1 MSDVVAS
8 LREAIPCALCEI
20 ASVASLPRNDRK
32 ILFMKHLGNVLY
44 VTTPEAYLSL
54 DGENILILKDE
65 NTSTRLPLHNL
76 ENIVCFTYQGASPAL
91 MGACAERNIGLCFLT
106 PNGRFQAR
114 VTGKVRGNVLL
125 RKKQYDISEKE
136 ADSIPIAASFL
147 LGKISNCRKVI
158 DRAIRDHSMLVDVK
172 SLTGAS
178 NFLKETLKAIPSC
191 KSIDDLMGFEGS
203 AAKIYFGVFD
213 QLILHQ
219 REAFFFKERS
229 RRPPLDNM
237 NSLLS
242 FLYTLLTNDVASTL
256 ETVGL
261 DPYVG
266 FLHQDRPGRPSL
278 ALDLMEEF
286 RAVIVDRLALS
297 LVNRKQITGKGFT
310 QKESGGILMD
320 DDTRK
325 AVLTAWQERKKE
337 EIIHPYLKERVPF
350 GLIPHVQAMLL
361 ARYLRG
367 DLDAYP
373 PFFWS

>member
-1 MSDVVAS
+1 
-8 LREAIPCALCEI
+8 
-20 ASVASLPRNDRK
+20 
-32 ILFMKHLGNVLY
+32 MKHLGNVLY
-44 VTTPEAYLSL
+44 ITHEAYLSL
-54 DGENILILKDE
+54 DGENIVILKDE
-65 NTSTRLPLHNL
+65 HTSTRLPLHNL
-76 ENIVCFTYQGASPAL
+76 ENIVCFTFQGVSPAL

-125 RKKQYDISEKE
+125 RKKQYDLSEKE
-136 ADSIPIAASFL
+136 SASVPIAASFL
-147 LGKISNCRKVI
+147 LGKISNCRKVL
-158 DRAIRDHSMLVDVK
+158 DRAIRDHSMLVDVE

-178 NFLKETLKAIPSC
+178 NFMKETLKAIPAC
-191 KSIDDLMGFEGS
+191 KSISDLMGFEGS

-213 QLILHQ
+213 HLILQQ
-219 REAFFFKERS
+219 RGDFFFKERN

-242 FLYTLLTNDVASTL
+242 FLYTLLSNEAASAL

-278 ALDLMEEF
+278 ALDLMEEL
-286 RAVIVDRLALS
+286 RPVMVDRLALS

-320 DDTRK
+320 DETRK

-337 EIIHPYLKERVPF
+337 EIMHPYLRERVPF
-350 GLIPHVQAMLL
+350 GLIPYIQAMLL

-373 PFFWS
+373 PFFWN

>member
-1 MSDVVAS
+1 
-8 LREAIPCALCEI
+8 
-20 ASVASLPRNDRK
+20 
-32 ILFMKHLGNVLY
+32 MKKLGNVLY
-44 VTTPEAYLSL
+44 ITTPEAYLSL
-54 DGENILILKDE
+54 DGENIVVKKDE
-65 NTSTRLPLHNL
+65 HTSTRLPLHNL
-76 ENIVCFTYQGASPAL
+76 EHIVCFTWQGASPAL

-114 VTGKVRGNVLL
+114 VTGKVKGNVLL
-125 RKKQYDISEKE
+125 RKKQYEVSEKI
-136 ADSIPIAASFL
+136 DRSVPIAASFL
-147 LGKISNCRKVI
+147 LGKIANCRKVI
-158 DRAIRDHSMLVDVK
+158 ERALRDHALLVDVPA
-172 SLTGAS
+172 LTQAS
-178 NFLKETLKAIPSC
+178 TFLKETLHTIPQC
-191 KSIDDLMGFEGS
+191 MSIGELMAFEGS

-213 QLILHQ
+213 QLILQQ
-219 REAFFFKERS
+219 RDDFTFQERS

-242 FLYTLLTNDVASTL
+242 FLYTLLTNEVASAL

-278 ALDLMEEF
+278 ALDLMEELRPIF
-286 RAVIVDRLALS
+286 GDRLALS
-297 LVNRKQITGKGFT
+297 LVNRKQVMGKGFT

-325 AVLTAWQERKKE
+325 TVLTAWQERKKE
-337 EIIHPYLKERVPF
+337 EIVHPYLKERIPF

-361 ARYLRG
+361 ARFLRD